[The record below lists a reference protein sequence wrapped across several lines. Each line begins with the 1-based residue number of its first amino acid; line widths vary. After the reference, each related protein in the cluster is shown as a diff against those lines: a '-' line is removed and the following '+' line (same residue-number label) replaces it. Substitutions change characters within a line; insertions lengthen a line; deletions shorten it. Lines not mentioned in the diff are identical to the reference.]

1 MQAAKQTH
9 IEPHAQ
15 DRSHRLWSYV
25 LLVAISAGVLFLDQ
39 WTKQWVRDN
48 LSFGDGFAPLAGLA
62 PYLRIL
68 HWRNSGA
75 AFGMFQDG
83 GGIFTILA
91 VFVAAMIIYYFPRIG
106 RGDWALRLAMGLQ
119 LGGALGNLVDRL
131 QHGYVTDFVSVGSF
145 PVFNVADS
153 AISLGVIILLL
164 DVWLNGEH
172 REEPEPVA
180 ALSDEQARRS

>member
-1 MQAAKQTH
+1 MQASPQSVAHTETIDKN
-9 IEPHAQ
+9 
-15 DRSHRLWSYV
+15 HRLWSY
-25 LLVAISAGVLFLDQ
+25 LLLFTISALVLFLDQ
-39 WTKQWVRDN
+39 WTKNWVRAN
-48 LSFGDGFAPLAGLA
+48 LSFGEGWTPFADLA

-75 AFGMFQDG
+75 AFGMFQQG

-131 QHGYVTDFVSVGSF
+131 QHGYVTDFVSVSTF

-153 AISLGVIILLL
+153 AITMGVVILLL
-164 DVWLNGEH
+164 DMWLNGTD
-172 REEPEPVA
+172 REEAEPA
-180 ALSDEQARRS
+180 AIIDEQPRRD